1 MTRAELHLVD
11 TAGRPVRPSVQA
23 AVEDAFR
30 WAIRNCPLVD
40 AALIANWS
48 EEVACSMETIAAE
61 LRNPARYAAAAL
73 NGKVRDWQRTGA
85 AKLETMGMGCDLE
98 RVGGTS
104 ERIQGAL
111 DRKVFFEQIKATL
124 NDRDQVILLLLL
136 DGSSDTEVASA
147 LAVTSSTGRKAIQ
160 RVKERIAAT
169 LKVSRVKNDPEH
181 GTRTLCPTKG

>member
-11 TAGRPVRPSVQA
+11 TAGRPVRPTVQA

-30 WAIRNCPLVD
+30 WAIRSCPLVD
-40 AALIANWS
+40 AALIANWA
-48 EEVACSMETIAAE
+48 EEVACSMEAMASE
-61 LRNPARYAAAAL
+61 LRNPGRYATAAL

-85 AKLETMGMGCDLE
+85 AKLEPMGMGRDLE
-98 RVGGTS
+98 RIGGTNG
-104 ERIQGAL
+104 RVQGAL
-111 DRKVFFEQIKATL
+111 DRKVFFEQIKSTL

-136 DGSSDTEVASA
+136 DGSSNTEVASA
-147 LAVTSSTGRKAIQ
+147 LAVTSSAGRKAIQ